1 MRRFNHF
8 GIACSATYGQK
19 VAICPKAFFFF
30 KGHRVVSTGRA
41 CHGQNLH
48 GTPWAQNQG
57 RRLQP
62 CPHLLVPSCKQLC
75 HPRACHHRAW
85 GGSARWAS
93 ITTRQGALEGGG
105 DNLRGQMKV
114 VPQVLNALVCKV
126 PVIVTPGKLLLHIPT
141 GLEASQSLDHLQV
154 GDRFELRVL
163 GGVEILLGHHHSLLE
178 EVLVDG
184 HTVLLGPC

>member
-62 CPHLLVPSCKQLC
+62 CPRLLMPSCKQLC
-75 HPRACHHRAW
+75 PL
-85 GGSARWAS
+85 GLV
-93 ITTRQGALEGGG
+93 TTGQGALEGGG

-114 VPQVLNALVCKV
+114 APQVLNALVCKV
-126 PVIVTPGKLLLHIPT
+126 PVIVTPGNCSFTYPR
-141 GLEASQSLDHLQV
+141 D
-154 GDRFELRVL
+154 LRLVRALITCRL
-163 GGVEILLGHHHSLLE
+163 GIVSSSGCLGAWKSF
-178 EVLVDG
+178 
-184 HTVLLGPC
+184 PM